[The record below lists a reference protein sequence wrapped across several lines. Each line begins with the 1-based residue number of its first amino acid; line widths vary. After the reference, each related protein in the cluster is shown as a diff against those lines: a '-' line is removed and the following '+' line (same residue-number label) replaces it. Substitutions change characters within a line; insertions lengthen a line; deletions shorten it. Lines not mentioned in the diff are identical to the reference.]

1 MKRETNYSK
10 YTLVIN
16 ILILLELSF
25 LLAFV
30 LYSIY
35 QIIELKKW
43 IENSYEN
50 FDIDII
56 IKKLKTIDHE
66 NVINSISDLV
76 SSGEDEG
83 EKIKESLQ
91 DIFSICKEIDIPEIM
106 DTLINIIDISEDHR
120 NKIQE
125 ILEKYKK
132 KK

>member
-10 YTLVIN
+10 YILVIN

-35 QIIELKKW
+35 QLMELKKW
-43 IENSYEN
+43 IEKSYKN

-56 IKKLKTIDHE
+56 KKLITIEHE
-66 NVINSISDLV
+66 NVINSITDLV
-76 SSGEDEG
+76 SSDDG

-106 DTLINIIDISEDHR
+106 TTITNKIGITEDQR

-132 KK
+132 K